1 VQCTTAERA
10 IIISTADWFFF
21 FALWCRSFHPTH
33 PNKNP
38 PRLFTNGSPCS
49 PFDPRT
55 PFSPGDPLSPF
66 APGDPFSPRGPGI
79 SIASF
84 NCFCSSTICWDCF
97 FRLVYNIDTCF
108 SRPSMRSWRCSNWAL
123 CASSSLS
130 LKRGVEGGGRGRD
143 GRDDDDV
150 VVDEGEGFNALARR
164 RG

>member
-1 VQCTTAERA
+1 MKPTVQWDHHV
-10 IIISTADWFFF
+10 SP
-21 FALWCRSFHPTH
+21 HPTH

-66 APGDPFSPRGPGI
+66 APGDPFTPGGPGDPFSPRGPGI

-108 SRPSMRSWRCSNWAL
+108 SRPSMRSWRCSSWAL

-143 GRDDDDV
+143 GRDGRDDDDV